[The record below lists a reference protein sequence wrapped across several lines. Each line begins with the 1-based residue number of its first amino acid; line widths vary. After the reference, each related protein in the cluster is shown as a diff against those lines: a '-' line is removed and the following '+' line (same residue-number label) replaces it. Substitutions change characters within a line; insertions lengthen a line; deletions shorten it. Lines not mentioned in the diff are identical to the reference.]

1 MCKKTTLKGLCNSTV
16 HSMLNAMEWKGEGD
30 WGRYLFAYVHIND
43 IMYRNKGCFRKM
55 VEIGTGVLS
64 YDVTTQKDATLVR
77 LHSHGP
83 NHKR

>member
-1 MCKKTTLKGLCNSTV
+1 
-16 HSMLNAMEWKGEGD
+16 
-30 WGRYLFAYVHIND
+30 
-43 IMYRNKGCFRKM
+43 M